1 MKVTEGPHLYKKDG
15 WYYLFAAEGGTVYEH
30 QESVARS
37 RTLDER
43 SFEVM
48 PNGPFIGNF
57 DTPDT
62 YLQKQGHGALVDTP
76 SGEWY
81 YASLCGR
88 PWRHERTEPAHGHPH
103 GAHSDARPPSRKSNG
118 MRTVGRAWSEGT
130 ADSVTLMLRKMPS
143 RLWPQRRVTNMMSSI
158 PASSVRIGT
167 LYASRS
173 PTPWARW

>member
-37 RTLDER
+37 HTLDEY

-88 PWRHERTEPAHGHPH
+88 PWRHDTEPAHGTRGWCTLGRETSIQKVEWDEDGWPRVIGGH
-103 GAHSDARPPSRKSNG
+103 GGQRYVECSERCHRDFGPNDA
-118 MRTVGRAWSEGT
+118 
-130 ADSVTLMLRKMPS
+130 
-143 RLWPQRRVTNMMSSI
+143 
-158 PASSVRIGT
+158 
-167 LYASRS
+167 
-173 PTPWARW
+173 

>member
-1 MKVTEGPHLYKKDG
+1 MKITEGPHLYKKDG

-37 RTLDER
+37 HTLDEY

-81 YASLCGR
+81 YAPYAVVRGVMIPNRLMHPR
-88 PWRHERTEPAHGHPH
+88 MVHTRTRDLHPE
-103 GAHSDARPPSRKSNG
+103 SRMG
-118 MRTVGRAWSEGT
+118 
-130 ADSVTLMLRKMPS
+130 
-143 RLWPQRRVTNMMSSI
+143 
-158 PASSVRIGT
+158 
-167 LYASRS
+167 
-173 PTPWARW
+173 